1 MGRQVTTRPATT
13 TQWAMVK
20 AAFVILVVGGV
31 FSLLVANGTLAQRVY
46 PPEQAFSVKDCMP
59 ACVIEGV
66 QYMPL
71 WSLRECWCDMRKRTQ
86 ALTTNQ

>member
-1 MGRQVTTRPATT
+1 MGTQVTTRPATT

-20 AAFVILVVGGV
+20 AAFVVLVVGGV
-31 FSLLVANGTLAQRVY
+31 FSLLGGAVG
-46 PPEQAFSVKDCMP
+46 EQVFSVKDCMP
-59 ACVIEGV
+59 ACVFEGV

-71 WSLRECWCDMRKRTQ
+71 WSHGECWCDMRKRTQ